1 MYNCREAS
9 KKNRNWYYDCTCG
22 KSKLLKCLVS
32 SSIFIS
38 RLLDPIFG
46 SQSGPRTK
54 IMTSGGG
61 TFLGEKIHK

>member
-1 MYNCREAS
+1 MYATVERQ
-9 KKNRNWYYDCTCG
+9 KKIRNWYYDCTCG

-54 IMTSGGG
+54 IMTSSGG